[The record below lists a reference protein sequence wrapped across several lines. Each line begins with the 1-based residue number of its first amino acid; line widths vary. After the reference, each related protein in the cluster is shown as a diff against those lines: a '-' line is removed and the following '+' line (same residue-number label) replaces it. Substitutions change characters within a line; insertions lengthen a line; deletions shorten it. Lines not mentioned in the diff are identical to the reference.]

1 MKKFI
6 CRLLSA
12 FLATATVLSLG
23 VTAFAVESSEENED
37 VTIVQVLV
45 VSDNGCYLYEGE
57 DAQAAFL
64 EIKDGS
70 FVVSSLNEIDS
81 FPVVTDAAKVLP
93 VLNEP
98 GIAPNS
104 LTYKYRFLPSE
115 NNKEKVYGS
124 YSIIS
129 DPWGNATSAVQKST
143 IAFTATASGSM
154 DCSLSGKYLD
164 VVEEKI
170 GTQYKEEFSATVS
183 VDYNVP
189 SHKRVW
195 LQYKPEYTH
204 YVGYAQK
211 YYITRYS
218 DQLIVETSK
227 KVDILEASER
237 TVSMLGSRYTL
248 PAGTYVWCQ
257 DSDYMSKNPPKVQN

>member
-70 FVVSSLNEIDS
+70 FVASSLNEIDS

-98 GIAPNS
+98 GIAPNIDS
-104 LTYKYRFLPSE
+104 CQAKIIRKKSMARIPLFRTPGEMRQVQCRSQQLPLPQRHL
-115 NNKEKVYGS
+115 VL
-124 YSIIS
+124 
-129 DPWGNATSAVQKST
+129 W
-143 IAFTATASGSM
+143 
-154 DCSLSGKYLD
+154 
-164 VVEEKI
+164 
-170 GTQYKEEFSATVS
+170 
-183 VDYNVP
+183 
-189 SHKRVW
+189 
-195 LQYKPEYTH
+195 
-204 YVGYAQK
+204 
-211 YYITRYS
+211 
-218 DQLIVETSK
+218 IV
-227 KVDILEASER
+227 A
-237 TVSMLGSRYTL
+237 
-248 PAGTYVWCQ
+248 
-257 DSDYMSKNPPKVQN
+257 